1 MGKLSRRVEVL
12 EKFGKARGYVEHD
25 LIALPEDI
33 PALGVKA
40 GSEGIIKRLD
50 YRRNNVYAD
59 VTVTYSTRQPRGSVC
74 MEITPEE
81 RILSYSVGA

>member
-1 MGKLSRRVEVL
+1 
-12 EKFGKARGYVEHD
+12 
-25 LIALPEDI
+25 
-33 PALGVKA
+33 VKA

>member
-1 MGKLSRRVEVL
+1 L
-12 EKFGKARGYVEHD
+12 EKFGKARGYTEHD

-50 YRRNNVYAD
+50 YRRNSVYAD
-59 VTVTYSTRQPRGSVC
+59 VTVTYSTRRPRGSVR
-74 MEITPEE
+74 MEITPKE